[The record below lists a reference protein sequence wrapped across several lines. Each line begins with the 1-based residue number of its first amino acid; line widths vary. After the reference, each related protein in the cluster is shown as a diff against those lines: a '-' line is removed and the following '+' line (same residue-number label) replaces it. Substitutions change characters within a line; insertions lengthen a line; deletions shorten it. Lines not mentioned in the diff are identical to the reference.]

1 MRLLGPA
8 VVVVLFLARCVEM
21 SIRRGSVRRT
31 AMYPG
36 TLWGMLI
43 GGTGV
48 VTASLAEFYLRPHP
62 VGAAWIAVG
71 TSIGLMSF
79 LIRGWAAARL
89 GPFWTMHIAIGE
101 GQPLVREGPYSWVR
115 HPVYLAAALELVG
128 AMVVLKS
135 WWGLAAF
142 WALFAPAVSLRIVL
156 EERAM
161 IAHFGDT
168 YRSYMTTTPALVRLR
183 PPGRNRAP

>member
-1 MRLLGPA
+1 MG
-8 VVVVLFLARCVEM
+8 
-21 SIRRGSVRRT
+21 IRRGSVKR
-31 AMYPG
+31 ANIYPA
-36 TLWGMLI
+36 TLWGMLV

-48 VTASLAEFYLRPHP
+48 IAASLAEFYLRPHP
-62 VGAAWIAVG
+62 VGGLWIAVG
-71 TSIGLMSF
+71 TSIGLLSF
-79 LIRGWAAARL
+79 VLRAWAAARL

-128 AMVVLKS
+128 AIVVLKS
-135 WWGLAAF
+135 WWGLVTF
-142 WALFAPAVSLRIVL
+142 LGLFAPAVGLRIVL
-156 EERAM
+156 EEKAM

-168 YRSYMTTTPALVRLR
+168 YRSYMTNTPALVRLR